1 MTYNHELDM
10 ERLYEMYSQGIH
22 SVHNTHNVGHIEVLG
37 PNIPQTVPI
46 RPPLPTPP
54 SPSPEPP
61 SEHHNNH
68 HHKNKPW
75 DTFKNGVDTFR
86 KGFEEGGKVLAD
98 VADPYKDHQ
107 SGGLDI
113 HTGK

>member
-68 HHKNKPW
+68 HHKDKWW
-75 DTFKNGVDTFR
+75 DTLR
-86 KGFEEGGKVLAD
+86 KGLEEGGKVL
-98 VADPYKDHQ
+98 DPYNDHQ